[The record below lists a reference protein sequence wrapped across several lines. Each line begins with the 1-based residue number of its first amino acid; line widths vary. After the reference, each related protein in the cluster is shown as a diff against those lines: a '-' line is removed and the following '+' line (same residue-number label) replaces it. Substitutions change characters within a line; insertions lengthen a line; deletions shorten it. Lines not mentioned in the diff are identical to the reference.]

1 MTATGNQEQL
11 PLGGSSSNS
20 GSEAFDA
27 VRDGLERDPSFR
39 AEVERA
45 LHVNVNRVNP
55 SDRGNRFVTGGAVE
69 WIVAAAAWHVGVLT
83 VPGGHSENG
92 FDLLDLQLAAK
103 GLWSVKS
110 QTAEKAGEFRISNGL
125 GGGGRGFVDPTVFL
139 SPHLPGL
146 VFADPDVHAAV
157 KAGEQSKSYAVVMPF
172 RVIKA
177 HAQQHPECVAP
188 LKVAMNEGRGKE
200 NPYLAYTKTILVP
213 EQFPLLS
220 EMFVAAIPPKRTLSD
235 EVQRLA
241 GLRDSGTISRE
252 QFDDLLRGLT
262 S

>member
-1 MTATGNQEQL
+1 MTAMGNQGQL
-11 PLGGSSSNS
+11 PLGGSSDSS

-27 VRDGLERDPSFR
+27 VRDELARDPSFR

-55 SDRGNRFVTGGAVE
+55 SDRGNRFVTGGAAE
-69 WIVAAAAWHVGVLT
+69 WIIAAAAWHAGVLT
-83 VPGGHSENG
+83 LPGGHSVNG
-92 FDLLDLQLAAK
+92 FDLLDLQTAAK

-110 QTAEKAGEFRISNGL
+110 QTAASAGEFRISNGL

-146 VFADPDVHAAV
+146 VYAHPDVHADV
-157 KAGEQSKSYAVVMPF
+157 KAGEKFKSDAVVMPF
-172 RVIKA
+172 RVVKR
-177 HAQQHPECVAP
+177 HAQEHPECVSP
-188 LKVAMNEGRGKE
+188 LTVAMNEGRGKE

-220 EMFVAAIPPKRTLSD
+220 EMFVAAAPPQRNLSD

-241 GLRDSGTISRE
+241 EMRDAGTISQA

-262 S
+262 